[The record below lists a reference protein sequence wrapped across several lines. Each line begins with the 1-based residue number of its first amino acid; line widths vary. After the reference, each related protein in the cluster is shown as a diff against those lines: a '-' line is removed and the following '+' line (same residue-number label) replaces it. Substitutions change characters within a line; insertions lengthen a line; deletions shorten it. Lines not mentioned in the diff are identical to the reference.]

1 MMKPAESL
9 ELIVAQVVVSGRVQG
24 VCYRAFTKEAAV
36 RLGLG
41 GWVRNLPDGGVQAE
55 IEGPR
60 EKVEKLLDQLR
71 IGPPRASVTDV
82 NVTWKSAAGHA
93 GFVILD

>member
-1 MMKPAESL
+1 MMKPPEAL

-24 VCYRAFTKEAAV
+24 VCYRAFTQEAA
-36 RLGLG
+36 RELGLG
-41 GWVRNLPDGGVQAE
+41 GWVRNLPEGGVQAE

-60 EKVEKLLDQLR
+60 EKVEKLLDKLR
-71 IGPPRASVTDV
+71 IGPPRASVTDL
-82 NVTWKSAAGHA
+82 NVTWKAAAGHA

>member
-1 MMKPAESL
+1 MKPAESP
-9 ELIVAQVVVSGRVQG
+9 ELIVAQVVVSGKVQG
-24 VCYRAFTKEAAV
+24 VCYRAFTQSVAFG
-36 RLGLG
+36 LGLG

-71 IGPPRASVTDV
+71 IGPPRAIVTELNV
-82 NVTWKSAAGHA
+82 NWKSAAGHA
-93 GFVILD
+93 GFVIRD

>member
-1 MMKPAESL
+1 MMKPVEPL

-36 RLGLG
+36 KLGLG

-60 EKVEKLLDQLR
+60 EKIEKLLVQLR
-71 IGPPRASVTDV
+71 IGPPRASVTDL
-82 NVTWKSAAGHA
+82 NVTWKSATGHA

>member
-1 MMKPAESL
+1 MKPAESL
-9 ELIVAQVVVSGRVQG
+9 ELVVAQVVVSGRVQG
-24 VCYRAFTKEAAV
+24 VCYRAFTQEAAHG
-36 RLGLG
+36 LGLV
-41 GWVRNLPDGGVQAE
+41 GWVRNLPDGSVQVE

-60 EKVEKLLDQLR
+60 EKVEKLLDRLR
-71 IGPPRASVTDV
+71 IGPPRASVTDL

>member
-1 MMKPAESL
+1 MMKPVEPL

-36 RLGLG
+36 KLGLG
-41 GWVRNLPDGGVQAE
+41 GWVRNLPDGGVQA
-55 IEGPR
+55 

-71 IGPPRASVTDV
+71 IGPPRASVTDLD
-82 NVTWKSAAGHA
+82 VTWKSAGGHA